1 MDKQHSGEED
11 FERIGKFELFRQET
25 AAMFNQLAEQYG
37 KQRILTYIE
46 QVSEIAPLVVEGW
59 LFGKRTISEVL
70 QKKIHNLLKNFQP
83 EDAVRIPRP
92 VRPPLSI
99 PEDKK

>member
-1 MDKQHSGEED
+1 MDKQHSSEED
-11 FERIGKFELFRQET
+11 IERIGELELFRQET
-25 AAMFNQLAEQYG
+25 AVMFNQLAKQYG
-37 KQRILTYIE
+37 RQTILTYIE

-70 QKKIHNLLKNFQP
+70 QGKIHKLLKNFQP
-83 EDAVRIPRP
+83 EDAKRIPMP
-92 VRPPLSI
+92 VRPPLLK